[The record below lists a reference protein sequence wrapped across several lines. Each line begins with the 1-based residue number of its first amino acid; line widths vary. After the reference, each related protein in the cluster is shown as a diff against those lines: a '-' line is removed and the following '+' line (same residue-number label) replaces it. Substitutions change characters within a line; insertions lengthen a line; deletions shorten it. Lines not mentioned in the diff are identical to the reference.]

1 MKLKWILAVA
11 VAALL
16 LQFSSTAQA
25 FECPKHIAEAQAAI
39 EKAIASVM
47 GMESK
52 MSKEGITMVQSHI
65 VHAKM
70 TLAEAKFHH
79 ENKALEGLRHH
90 AHAIMRANEARGHAL
105 AAVGLHSALMKK

>member
-52 MSKEGITMVQSHI
+52 MSKEGITY
-65 VHAKM
+65 
-70 TLAEAKFHH
+70 
-79 ENKALEGLRHH
+79 G
-90 AHAIMRANEARGHAL
+90 
-105 AAVGLHSALMKK
+105 AVPYRPCQDDPGGGEISP

>member
-1 MKLKWILAVA
+1 MKLKWMLAVA

-16 LQFSSTAQA
+16 LQFSPTAQA
-25 FECPKHIAEAQAAI
+25 FECPKHFAAAQAAI
-39 EKAIASVM
+39 EKATARTI

-70 TLAEAKFHH
+70 TQAEAKFHH
-79 ENKALEGLRHH
+79 ENPEGRRHH
-90 AHAIMRANEARGHAL
+90 AHAIMRANAARGHAL
-105 AAVGLHSALMKK
+105 AAVALHGALMK

>member
-65 VHAKM
+65 IHAKM

-79 ENKALEGLRHH
+79 EKAEGLHHH
-90 AHAIMRANEARGHAL
+90 ALAIVRANAARGHAL
-105 AAVGLHSALMKK
+105 AAVGLHSALMEK